1 MSGKVAGG
9 CSAQKMTE
17 KILGRLFSGSAPV
30 AARHTFRTFRPLKLL
45 EIGRFSNA
53 TAALGVKE
61 SRKQLIKS
69 SNNNWRQ
76 TFKSS
81 DLVHDQTLSFHSK
94 H

>member
-1 MSGKVAGG
+1 M
-9 CSAQKMTE
+9 
-17 KILGRLFSGSAPV
+17 
-30 AARHTFRTFRPLKLL
+30 AARHAFKTFRPLKLL

-61 SRKQLIKS
+61 WRKQLIEW

-76 TFKSS
+76 SFKSS